1 MQFPKDTTS
10 ILILAGLAV
19 LLIMYLAN
27 NYLKDTVKDEIVEYE
42 KKKSKEKIEKIKKI
56 KKNQIQQQ
64 MRMQQEQQIQQQM
77 LQQQMLQQMGK
88 QNGNMNVDNEM
99 DDLESYVDPLKN
111 DNFDVANNMGDI
123 GDMGNIGINGS
134 NNNGARFHDQQN
146 QMLNDRIFN
155 N

>member
-42 KKKSKEKIEKIKKI
+42 KKKQKDKLKKI
-56 KKNQIQQQ
+56 KKNHVQQQILKQQQ
-64 MRMQQEQQIQQQM
+64 MHQQQIHQQI
-77 LQQQMLQQMGK
+77 LQQQMAQQ
-88 QNGNMNVDNEM
+88 NANINNEI

-111 DNFDVANNMGDI
+111 NGMDNFEMGDNMGNNMPT
-123 GDMGNIGINGS
+123 IGINSG
-134 NNNGARFHDQQN
+134 NGGPHFQDQQN

>member
-19 LLIMYLAN
+19 LLILYLAN
-27 NYLKDTVKDEIVEYE
+27 NYLKDTVKDEIVEFE
-42 KKKSKEKIEKIKKI
+42 KKKNKEKIEKIKKI
-56 KKNQIQQQ
+56 KKNQLQQQ
-64 MRMQQEQQIQQQM
+64 MQQQQLQQQQM
-77 LQQQMLQQMGK
+77 LQQQILQQMAK
-88 QNGNMNVDNEM
+88 QNGNINMENEM

-111 DNFDVANNMGDI
+111 DNFDMGNNMGE
-123 GDMGNIGINGS
+123 MGNIGMNGGNGG
-134 NNNGARFHDQQN
+134 NNSGAHFQDQQN